1 MAETGNQISFA
12 RQYHDDAVAS
22 LNKLVRTIRR
32 NFLGHFR
39 DEVTLKR
46 SILNVWRVPFVD
58 TIS

>member
-22 LNKLVRTIRR
+22 LNELVRTIRR